1 MAKAR
6 IMVVED
12 EVLVCKDIASRLR
25 QMNYDIACTAG
36 KGADAISMALE
47 TLPDL
52 ILMDIHLR
60 DDIDGIEAAETIHRR
75 VDIPIIFCTA
85 YSNDETLQ
93 RAKITAPYGYILK
106 PFDNRELEINI
117 EIALYKHRTE
127 RMLLET
133 EGRLNSTLSNI
144 SEGVIST
151 DRAGRVSIMNP
162 VAEALTQTRAGDIRG
177 VSVRQLMEL
186 KDFESHGQG
195 IDLKTHVLREG
206 KNVHGLRQYLVG
218 RDGNETPVEINAKPI
233 PGDSRSLESLGMVI
247 SMRDV
252 SQQLDYETQIRNN
265 AFYDPLTGLPNRTL
279 FLDRVGNAIFRSR
292 QREEDSFAVL
302 FIDLDHFRA
311 INEGLG
317 HGAGDQL
324 INAVS
329 RRIGEVLGQADTLS
343 RFGGDIFGVL
353 LENRLSLQEVIESV
367 EKIKSQLDASF
378 EIDERIIDISC
389 CIGIVLSQEH
399 YASAEDMVRDADTAM
414 HRAKKD
420 GKGSHVVFDTDMYTR
435 ALRYIEWRDEMQR
448 ALDEQSFELHFQP
461 IIAADTGKV
470 SSLEALV
477 RWRSDKYGD
486 VSPAEFIPVA
496 EESGLILPL
505 GNWILETVCEQVLQ
519 WKARYGIDMK
529 VDVNLSG
536 MQFDQADLA
545 TQIREMLGKSGVS
558 PTQLGL
564 EITESVAMRDI
575 EFSIQTMAQLQKLGV
590 SISIDDFGTGYS
602 SLAYL
607 KRFPIS
613 VLKIDRSF
621 VKEITE
627 DRNDQAIAGSIIAL
641 AQALELEVLAEGVE
655 TEEQY
660 RYLVD
665 SGCHY
670 VQGYHFSSPLP
681 SEGVIPFLQEHGLL
695 DLPDNVLPLGKGR
708 KGGGGKQS
716 RV

>member
-12 EVLVCKDIASRLR
+12 EVLVAKDIASRLR
-25 QMNYDIACTAG
+25 QMDFDVTCTVG

-47 TLPDL
+47 TTPDL

-75 VDIPIIFCTA
+75 VDVPIIFCTA

-162 VAEALTQTRAGDIRG
+162 VAEALTQTRTSDMRG
-177 VSVRQLMEL
+177 VSVRQLLEL
-186 KDFESHGQG
+186 REFESRGLG
-195 IDLKTHVLREG
+195 IDLKSEVLRG
-206 KNVHGLRQYLVG
+206 GRSVRDVRQHLIS
-218 RDGNETPVEINAKPI
+218 RDGTEIPVEINAKPI

-247 SMRDV
+247 SLRDI
-252 SQQLDYETQIRNN
+252 SQQLGYETQIRRN

-292 QREEDSFAVL
+292 QREDDSFAVL
-302 FIDLDHFRA
+302 FIDLDQFRT

-329 RRIGEVLGQADTLS
+329 RRIGDVLGQADTLS

-353 LENRLSLQEVIESV
+353 LEGRASLQEVIETV
-367 EKIKSQLDASF
+367 ETIKRQFDSSF
-378 EIDERIIDISC
+378 EVDDRFMDVSC
-389 CIGIVLSQEH
+389 CIGIVISHEH
-399 YASAEDMVRDADTAM
+399 YETPEDMVRDADTAM
-414 HRAKKD
+414 HRAKNE
-420 GKGSHVVFDTDMYTR
+420 GKGSHVVFNTEMYNR

-448 ALDEQSFELHFQP
+448 ALDEGKFELHFQP
-461 IIAADTGKV
+461 IICAENGKAC
-470 SSLEALV
+470 SLEALL
-477 RWRSDKYGD
+477 RWTSDKYGP

-505 GNWILETVCEQVLQ
+505 GRWILESVCEQILK
-519 WKARYGIDMK
+519 WKANYGIELK
-529 VDVNLSG
+529 VGVNLSG
-536 MQFDQADLA
+536 VQFNQANLA
-545 TQIREMLGKSGVS
+545 QEIRQLLESSGVT
-558 PTQLGL
+558 PNLLGV

-575 EFSIQTMAQLQKLGV
+575 EFSIDTMAQLKELGV
-590 SISIDDFGTGYS
+590 TISIDDFGTGYS

-613 VLKIDRSF
+613 ELKIDRSF
-621 VKEITE
+621 VTEITQ
-627 DRNDQAIAGSIIAL
+627 DKNDQAIASSIIAL
-641 AQALELEVLAEGVE
+641 ARALELSVLAEGVE

-665 SGCHY
+665 GGCDY
-670 VQGYHFSSPLP
+670 LQGYYFSKPLP
-681 SEGVIPFLQEHGLL
+681 RDEVIPQLHKNGLL
-695 DLPDNVLPLGKGR
+695 ELPENILPLDPGR
-708 KGGGGKQS
+708 QS
-716 RV
+716 GQ